1 MKKSKKTLAYSI
13 LFGSL
18 FVLVA
23 GCQSTTSTSTTTS
36 APTTTATTTTAKEK
50 KATDLIGE
58 AMPNVTIV
66 TADSKEKTSAEFKGK
81 KVVYIAGASW
91 CPDCQQE
98 LPILNELRQTYQDSI
113 EFVPVNL
120 LVKGE
125 TPEKGQSYLKDNQLE
140 FNYYSDKE
148 KNFQHTM
155 EIHNIPTMIFVG
167 QEGKIKNV
175 IDDVKDKA
183 TIEEALKTL

>member
-1 MKKSKKTLAYSI
+1 MKKTRKTLACSI
-13 LFGSL
+13 LFGSML
-18 FVLVA
+18 VLAA
-23 GCQSTTSTSTTTS
+23 GCQSPSTSSTTTS
-36 APTTTATTTTAKEK
+36 TTTTTATTTTTKEK

-58 AMPNVTIV
+58 AMPNVTIM
-66 TADSKEKTSAEFKGK
+66 TADSKEKTSADFKGK
-81 KVVYIAGASW
+81 KTVYVAWASW

-113 EFVPVNL
+113 KFVPVNL

-148 KNFQHTM
+148 KNFQQTM
-155 EIHNIPTMIFVG
+155 EIHNIPTMIFVD
-167 QEGKIKNV
+167 QDGKIKNV

-183 TIEEALKTL
+183 TIEEALKGL